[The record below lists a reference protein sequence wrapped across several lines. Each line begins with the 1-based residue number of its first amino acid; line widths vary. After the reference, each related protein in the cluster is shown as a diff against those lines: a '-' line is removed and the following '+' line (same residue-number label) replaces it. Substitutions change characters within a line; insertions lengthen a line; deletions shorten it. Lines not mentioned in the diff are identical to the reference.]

1 VEDKH
6 GTVAFELSTKQPV
19 CAVIMATEGENKGPE
34 ETSQEEKE
42 EPEVGEIWQAIPMAD
57 HFENQQRLPEPIE
70 GCPNFR
76 RVPGYKVY
84 CCGQPTS
91 KGFEA
96 VLNKVCGDIYPKD
109 GKIIW
114 FNLRQEPVV
123 YVNDDPMCARP
134 PNKIGEYAE
143 LGDVTRTS
151 VKEDEPK
158 FVKVCKKRAAANG
171 GKLKYVT
178 IKKEEKET
186 EVKSVRSLSA
196 IMESLK
202 SQFPGLVHMRVP
214 ICNSAAPQEKDFDTM
229 VQLLTGSSINT
240 PIIVSDQL
248 GLSRATTGCVIAC
261 LFKEFQ
267 LSAGYDG
274 LVNVVPGVNTEI
286 IQMDRYSMDMK
297 KDALFRGEFACVM
310 EMVKNI
316 KDGEAAKNHCDKVID
331 KNGTKK
337 TGGNGIK
344 QLRENIAESKMSYEI
359 MDESAQSF
367 LKIKIM
373 DNIHKYFYMIVFSA
387 YMREAATLARDHCP
401 EEIKAEN
408 SLTAGKFAIPCDKL
422 KVQRTFVEF
431 MEEHN
436 DLRTLVET
444 GKGNLQWEREL
455 DPAAL
460 ASLEALATKDF
471 KGNLGTI
478 IHDIYQTAHNMFNDI
493 PAGDHKKRAKY
504 RFASKTLMRILP
516 PGLKEEVEALIEK
529 KKITLDLYDI
539 LGQCTWGQNK
549 V

>member
-1 VEDKH
+1 M
-6 GTVAFELSTKQPV
+6 GSLN
-19 CAVIMATEGENKGPE
+19 MATEGENKVPE
-34 ETSQEEKE
+34 EAPQEEVE
-42 EPEVGEIWQAIPMAD
+42 EPEVGEIWQSTPMAD
-57 HFENQQRLPEPIE
+57 HFENIQKLPDPVD

-84 CCGQPTS
+84 CCGQPTV

-96 VLNKVCGDIYPKD
+96 ALNKVCGDIYPKD

-123 YVNDDPMCARP
+123 YVNGEPICARP
-134 PNKIGEYAE
+134 PGKIGEYAE
-143 LGDVTRTS
+143 LGEVIRDT

-158 FVKVCKKRAAANG
+158 FVKVCKKRAKDNG

-178 IKKEEKET
+178 IKKEEKDI

-196 IMESLK
+196 VMESLK
-202 SQFPGLVHMRVP
+202 ANYPGLVHMRVP
-214 ICNSAAPQEKDFDTM
+214 ICNSAAPGEKDFDVM
-229 VQLLTGSSINT
+229 CQYMTGTSINT
-240 PIIVSDQL
+240 PIIISDQV
-248 GLSRATTGCVIAC
+248 GLSRATTGCIIAC

-274 LVNVVPGVNTEI
+274 LVHAVPGVNTNI

-297 KDALFRGEFACVM
+297 KDALFRGEFRCVM
-310 EMVKNI
+310 EMVEKL
-316 KDGEAAKNHCDKVID
+316 KDGVAAKNHCDKVID

-337 TGGNGIK
+337 TGGTGIK

-367 LKIKIM
+367 LKTKIT

-387 YMREAATLARDHCP
+387 YMREAATLARDQCP
-401 EEIKAEN
+401 DEIKAEN
-408 SLTAGKFAIPCDKL
+408 SLKEGKFAIPCNKL
-422 KVQRTFVEF
+422 KVQRSFVEF
-431 MEEHN
+431 MDEHN
-436 DLRTLVET
+436 DMRTLVET

-460 ASLEALATKDF
+460 SSLEKLATADF

-516 PGLKEEVEALIEK
+516 PGLKEEIEALIEK

-549 V
+549 VGETN

>member
-1 VEDKH
+1 
-6 GTVAFELSTKQPV
+6 
-19 CAVIMATEGENKGPE
+19 
-34 ETSQEEKE
+34 
-42 EPEVGEIWQAIPMAD
+42 MAD
-57 HFENQQRLPEPIE
+57 HFDNIQRLPDPVD

-84 CCGQPTS
+84 CCGQPTVQ
-91 KGFEA
+91 GFEA
-96 VLNKVCGDIYPKD
+96 ALNKVCGDIYPKD
-109 GKIIW
+109 GKIVW

-123 YVNDDPMCARP
+123 YVNDQPICARP

-143 LGDVTRTS
+143 LGNVSRAS
-151 VKEDEPK
+151 VKEDEQK
-158 FVKVCKKRAAANG
+158 FVKVCKKRSKNNG
-171 GKLKYVT
+171 DKLKYVT
-178 IKKEEKET
+178 IKKEDKET
-186 EVKSVRSLSA
+186 EVKSVKSLSA
-196 IMESLK
+196 VMESLK
-202 SQFPGLVHMRVP
+202 EKFPGLVHMRVP
-214 ICNSAAPQEKDFDTM
+214 ICNSAAPAEQDFDTICST
-229 VQLLTGSSINT
+229 LTGSSINT
-240 PIIVSDQL
+240 PIIVSDQV

-274 LVNVVPGVNTEI
+274 LVHVVPGVNTKI
-286 IQMDRYSMDMK
+286 IQMDRYTIDSK

-310 EMVKNI
+310 EMLGKI
-316 KDGEAAKNHCDKVID
+316 KDGAAAKNHCDKVID

-337 TGGNGIK
+337 TGGTGIK

-359 MDESAQSF
+359 MDESAQAF
-367 LKIKIM
+367 LKTKIM

-387 YMREAATLARDHCP
+387 YMREAATLARDNCP
-401 EEIKAEN
+401 EEIRSEN
-408 SLTAGKFAIPCDKL
+408 SLKEGRYAIPCNKL
-422 KVQRTFVEF
+422 KVEKSFIQF
-431 MEEHN
+431 MDEHN

-455 DPAAL
+455 CPDAL
-460 ASLEALATKDF
+460 ASLEKLATSDF

-516 PGLKEEVEALIEK
+516 PGLKEEVEDLIEK

-539 LGQCTWGQNK
+539 LGQCTWGQRK
-549 V
+549 